1 MYVSGFSVP
10 NNLNNQIKLCWLI
23 SPNSLVPLFYKPTT
37 TSPFY
42 FNLQMADQQDLD
54 RIQAFQSSLK
64 LTSTQDW
71 ERSDKYHN
79 SFLIPEGDVLDAL

>member
-1 MYVSGFSVP
+1 
-10 NNLNNQIKLCWLI
+10 
-23 SPNSLVPLFYKPTT
+23 
-37 TSPFY
+37 
-42 FNLQMADQQDLD
+42 MADQQDLD

-71 ERSDKYHN
+71 ERSDKYHK